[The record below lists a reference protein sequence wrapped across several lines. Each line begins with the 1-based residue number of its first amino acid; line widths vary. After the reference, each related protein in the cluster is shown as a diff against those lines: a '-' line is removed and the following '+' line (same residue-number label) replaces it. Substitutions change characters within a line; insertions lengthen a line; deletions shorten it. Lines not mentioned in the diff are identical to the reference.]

1 MPKDWTELTQL
12 TGGTSIVVERVRLA
26 GSGIVIEGEFT
37 IPPLARLADEDQIF
51 IMAFVGSHGSIKD
64 MERSFGISYPTVKNR
79 LDKLAD
85 KLKMVEFESP
95 LAEEKQAEN
104 DILGMLERGE
114 IDVDEAIRRF
124 K

>member
-1 MPKDWTELTQL
+1 MPKDWTELTRL
-12 TGGTSIVVERVRLA
+12 TGGTSIVVERARLA

-37 IPPLARLADEDQIF
+37 LPPLARLAAEDQIF
-51 IMAFVGSHGSIKD
+51 IMAFIGSHGSIKD
-64 MERSFGISYPTVKNR
+64 MERFFGISYPTVKNR